1 MAQLDACEDCLSWV
15 NIRAMNKMDISESL
29 RSERRRY
36 VGMNSVSRDKHEKSR
51 RWLPGG
57 DTRNSIFWGPFPIYV
72 SMADGSRILD
82 VDGNERVDF
91 INNMTTLILGHRH
104 PAVIEALREQLG
116 RGVSYPAPTPLVVD
130 WGEMM
135 CERVT
140 SLEKIRFV
148 NSGTEA
154 TLNAIRAARAFSG
167 KNLLAK
173 CEGAYHGNH
182 DAVQISVTPDVGLA
196 GKEDSPTPVLMTG
209 GMTPRSAE
217 EIVIMP
223 YNDFEN
229 AKWIIL
235 DHADELAA
243 VIVEPINGQCGM
255 VPAEPEF
262 LDGLRSLTSELGILL
277 IFDEVIAFRASRGG
291 AQEYYGVTPDLTCFG
306 KVIGG
311 GLPVGAFGGRDDIMS
326 LWDPSIPG
334 GPLVSHAGTF
344 NGNPMTAA
352 AGVATL
358 RELTVDVYEELEKKG
373 EYIRSKLRE
382 VISQMEAPI
391 GVTGVTS
398 LFAIQC
404 TPEVV
409 RDYRSY
415 ATNDWDLLEMIF
427 IGMMNEGYLLSSKC
441 AGNVS
446 AVHLYEE
453 LDGFVDAFER
463 VLRRTWDVS

>member
-1 MAQLDACEDCLSWV
+1 MRMAKQ
-15 NIRAMNKMDISESL
+15 DISDSL
-29 RSERRRY
+29 RAERARY
-36 VGMNSVSRDKHEKSR
+36 VGLNGGSSAKHENAK

-72 SMADGSRILD
+72 SQANGSRITD

-104 PAVIEALREQLG
+104 PAVIDALREQLE
-116 RGVSYPAPTPLVVD
+116 RGVSYPAPTPLVIE
-130 WGEMM
+130 WGELM
-135 CERVT
+135 CERVP
-140 SLEKIRFV
+140 SLDKVRFV

-154 TLNAIRAARAFSG
+154 TLNAVRAARAFSG
-167 KNLLAK
+167 KTMLAK

-196 GKEDSPTPVLMTG
+196 GDRESPDAVLMTR
-209 GMTPRSAE
+209 GMTPRSAD

-223 YNDFEN
+223 YNDLEN
-229 AKWIIL
+229 AERVIRT
-235 DHADELAA
+235 HADELAA

-255 VPAEPEF
+255 VPAEPQF
-262 LDGLRSLTSELGILL
+262 LEGLRRLTSDLGILL

-311 GLPVGAFGGRDDIMS
+311 GMPVGAFGGREDVMS
-326 LWDPSIPG
+326 LWDPNVPG
-334 GPLVSHAGTF
+334 GPQVSHAGTF

-358 RELTVDVYEELEKKG
+358 RELSVDVYEELEEKG
-373 EYIRSKLRE
+373 EYLREKLRS
-382 VISQMEAPI
+382 VISEMEAPM
-391 GVTGVTS
+391 GVTGAVS
-398 LFAIQC
+398 LFAIQA
-404 TPEVV
+404 TSEVV

-415 ATNDWDLLEMIF
+415 ATNDNELLEMVF
-427 IGMMNEGYLLSSKC
+427 MGMMNEGYLLSSKC

-446 AVHLYEE
+446 AAHTYEE
-453 LDGFVDAFER
+453 LDGFVEAFER
-463 VLRRTWDVS
+463 VLKRAWAG

>member
-1 MAQLDACEDCLSWV
+1 MAKQE
-15 NIRAMNKMDISESL
+15 ISDSL
-29 RSERRRY
+29 RAERARY
-36 VGMNSVSRDKHEKSR
+36 VGLNGGSSAKHEEAK

-57 DTRNSIFWGPFPIYV
+57 DSRNSIFWGPFPIYV
-72 SMADGSRILD
+72 SRAEGSKIID

-91 INNMTTLILGHRH
+91 INNMTTLILGHRY
-104 PAVIEALREQLG
+104 PAVIDALREQLEH
-116 RGVSYPAPTPLVVD
+116 GVSYPAPTPLVVE
-130 WGEMM
+130 WGELM
-135 CERVT
+135 CERVP
-140 SLEKIRFV
+140 SLDKVRFV

-167 KNLLAK
+167 KTMLAK

-182 DAVQISVTPDVGLA
+182 DAVQISVTPVVGMA
-196 GKEDSPTPVLMTG
+196 GDAESPDSVLMTR
-209 GMTPRSAE
+209 GMTPRSAD

-223 YNDFEN
+223 YNDLEN
-229 AKWIIL
+229 AERVIRK
-235 DHADELAA
+235 HADELAA

-262 LDGLRSLTSELGILL
+262 LEGIRRITSESGILL

-311 GLPVGAFGGRDDIMS
+311 GLPVGAFGGREDIMS
-326 LWDPSIPG
+326 LWDPSGAG
-334 GPLVSHAGTF
+334 GPQVAHAGTF

-358 RELTVDVYEELEKKG
+358 RELSVDVYEDLEKKG
-373 EYIRSKLRE
+373 EYLRGKLRD
-382 VISQMEAPI
+382 VISEMEAPM
-391 GVTGVTS
+391 GVTGATS
-398 LFAIQC
+398 LFAIQA
-404 TPEVV
+404 TSEAV

-415 ATNDWDLLEMIF
+415 ATNDGDLLEMVF
-427 IGMMNEGYLLSSKC
+427 MGMMNEGYLLSSKC

-446 AVHLYEE
+446 AAHSYEE
-453 LDGFVDAFER
+453 LDGFVEAFER
-463 VLRRTWDVS
+463 VLRRAWGE

>member
-1 MAQLDACEDCLSWV
+1 MAK
-15 NIRAMNKMDISESL
+15 RGISESV
-29 RSERRRY
+29 RAEQARY
-36 VGMNSVSRDKHEKSR
+36 VASNAGSGAKHEEAK

-57 DTRNSIFWGPFPIYV
+57 DTRNSIYWGPFPIYV
-72 SMADGSRILD
+72 SRAEGSRIVD
-82 VDGNERVDF
+82 IDGNERVDF

-104 PAVIEALREQLG
+104 PKVIEALSQQLE
-116 RGVSYPAPTPLVVD
+116 RGVSYPAPTPLVVE
-130 WGEMM
+130 WGELM
-135 CERVT
+135 CERVP
-140 SLEKIRFV
+140 SLDKVRFV

-167 KNLLAK
+167 KTMLAK

-196 GKEDSPTPVLMTG
+196 GEAEEPNSVLMTD
-209 GMTPRSAE
+209 GMTPRSAD

-223 YNDFEN
+223 YNDLEN
-229 AKWIIL
+229 AERIIREN
-235 DHADELAA
+235 ADDLAA

-255 VPAEPEF
+255 MPADPDF
-262 LDGLRSLTSELGILL
+262 LDGLRRVTSELGILL

-311 GLPVGAFGGRDDIMS
+311 GLPVGAFGGRQDIMS
-326 LWDPSIPG
+326 MWDPSGPG
-334 GPLVSHAGTF
+334 GPQVSHAGTF

-358 RELTVDVYEELEKKG
+358 RELTVDVYEELEEKG
-373 EYIRSKLRE
+373 EYLREKLRD
-382 VISQMEAPI
+382 VIAEMEAPM
-391 GVTGVTS
+391 GVTGAAS
-398 LFAIQC
+398 LFAIQA
-404 TPEVV
+404 TTEEV

-415 ATNDWDLLEMIF
+415 ATNDGELLDMVF
-427 IGMMNEGYLLSSKC
+427 FGMMNEGYLLSNRC

-446 AVHLYEE
+446 AAHSYEE
-453 LDGFVDAFER
+453 LDGFVEAFKR
-463 VLRRTWDVS
+463 VLARTWEA